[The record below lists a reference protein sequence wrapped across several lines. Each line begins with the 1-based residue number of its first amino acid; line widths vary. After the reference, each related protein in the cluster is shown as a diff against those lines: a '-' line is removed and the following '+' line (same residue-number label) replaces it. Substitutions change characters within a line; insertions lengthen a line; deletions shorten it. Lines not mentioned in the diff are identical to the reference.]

1 MVVYSI
7 RIHMTEQEAR
17 KYILELFKI
26 VSTTSILVVNQYGRI
41 KRINC
46 PFRVIALEDI
56 PPYII
61 TGDFYYVEAVKMA
74 LDLKEVFIIQGK
86 GYYIRYF
93 QII

>member
-1 MVVYSI
+1 M
-7 RIHMTEQEAR
+7 R
-17 KYILELFKI
+17 LD
-26 VSTTSILVVNQYGRI
+26 
-41 KRINC
+41 C
-46 PFRVIALEDI
+46 PFRVIALDDI

-74 LDLKEVFIIQGK
+74 LDLKEVFIINGK